1 MKYSDEYPD
10 KIRHVVSENKSF
22 GATGNELARL
32 FGVSRSTI
40 TEWRNKYP
48 DFNSAVIDARDTVDD
63 FIESELLR
71 NAMGGKYTETR
82 EIFDESGM
90 LIKKETL
97 HKVKFGDVQAQRMWL
112 MNRRP
117 DEWRDKQFELNLTNK
132 VIVKAEDLTDDEL
145 ARIAC
150 RSGE

>member
-10 KIRHVVSENKSF
+10 RIRQAAAEKNTF

-48 DFNSAVIDARDTVDD
+48 AFNAAVIEVRDAVDD

-71 NAMGGKYTETR
+71 NAIGGKYSETY
-82 EIFDESGM
+82 ETYDEAGN
-90 LIKKETL
+90 LIGSKVVK
-97 HKVKFGDVQAQRMWL
+97 KVKFGDVQAQRMWL

-145 ARIAC
+145 ADIAC
-150 RSGE
+150 GRGT

>member
-10 KIRHVVSENKSF
+10 KIRQALAERNTF

-40 TEWRNKYP
+40 TEWRNKFP
-48 DFNSAVIDARDTVDD
+48 EFNAAVIEVRDAIDD
-63 FIESELLR
+63 LIENELLR
-71 NAMGGKYTETR
+71 NAIGGKYTETR
-82 EIFDESGM
+82 EIYDESGV
-90 LIKKETL
+90 LIKKETVK
-97 HKVKFGDVQAQRMWL
+97 KVKFGDVQAQRMWL

-145 ARIAC
+145 ADIAC
-150 RSGE
+150 GRGT